1 MKSVDAIAK
10 KSVFFRTDVKRAISK
25 IRCGVAFAR
34 GVQDLA
40 SCHVQVRR
48 ASHAESDK
56 KNKVAR
62 SRRPGPLILLTGPS
76 VCVCVCVAHSQ
87 KYAPYF
93 ETTPWD
99 DIEEEKFGS
108 NKSSECSVGGLILR
122 IKRI

>member
-62 SRRPGPLILLTGPS
+62 SRRPGRATDGAWFATSCMHGHDWEKREDCTERGGPHS
-76 VCVCVCVAHSQ
+76 TRGKAVNAALRANYCV
-87 KYAPYF
+87 
-93 ETTPWD
+93 D
-99 DIEEEKFGS
+99 DVS
-108 NKSSECSVGGLILR
+108 R
-122 IKRI
+122 T